1 MFQIVINFS
10 SEEKK
15 DFVQKFYIQLF
26 LQNDC
31 FMSRIFLKLLHF
43 IPILLFSF

>member
-15 DFVQKFYIQLF
+15 DFVQKFDIQLF
-26 LQNDC
+26 CKMIVSCLEY
-31 FMSRIFLKLLHF
+31 S
-43 IPILLFSF
+43 